1 MSMRRRSSGR
11 RKSDTGAFVYPRACA
26 AMRRTS
32 GLTEYPPGNRYH
44 RQENDLEGVTM
55 KRLSA
60 IWAGIGAGLMFFFDP
75 QQGNRRRKMLADRTA
90 GFFRRGARSAQQA
103 GRGVAAEAYG
113 VTQKVKHAREEE
125 KDLDDVTLARKVE
138 TEIFR
143 DAEAPKGQV
152 DVNVVEGVVYL
163 RGEVEED
170 MIKDLE
176 KAARKVAGVKG
187 VENLL
192 HKPGTAAPTAPEG
205 SSSSS

>member
-1 MSMRRRSSGR
+1 
-11 RKSDTGAFVYPRACA
+11 
-26 AMRRTS
+26 
-32 GLTEYPPGNRYH
+32 
-44 RQENDLEGVTM
+44 M

-75 QQGNRRRKMLADRTA
+75 QQGNRRRKMFVDRTA
-90 GFFRRGARSAQQA
+90 GFFRRGARRAERA

-113 VTQKVKHAREEE
+113 VTQKVTHRKEEE

-152 DVNVVEGVVYL
+152 DVNVVDGVVYL
-163 RGEVEED
+163 RGEVERPD
-170 MIKDLE
+170 MINDLE
-176 KAARKVAGVKG
+176 QATRKVSGVKG

-192 HKPGTAAPTAPEG
+192 HTPGTPAPTVPGGSAP
-205 SSSSS
+205 ST

>member
-1 MSMRRRSSGR
+1 
-11 RKSDTGAFVYPRACA
+11 
-26 AMRRTS
+26 MRRTP
-32 GLTEYPPGNRYH
+32 GLTAYPPGNGKDRE
-44 RQENDLEGVTM
+44 ENGHKGVTM

-60 IWAGIGAGLMFFFDP
+60 TWAAIGAGLMFFFDP
-75 QQGNRRRKMLADRTA
+75 QQGNRRRKMFVDRTA

-103 GRGVAAEAYG
+103 GQGVASEAYG

-152 DVNVVEGVVYL
+152 DVNDVDGVVYL

-170 MIKDLE
+170 MIKDLD
-176 KAARKVAGVKG
+176 KAARKVSGVKG

-192 HKPGTAAPTAPEG
+192 HRPGTAAPTAPEG
-205 SSSSS
+205 SSPSS